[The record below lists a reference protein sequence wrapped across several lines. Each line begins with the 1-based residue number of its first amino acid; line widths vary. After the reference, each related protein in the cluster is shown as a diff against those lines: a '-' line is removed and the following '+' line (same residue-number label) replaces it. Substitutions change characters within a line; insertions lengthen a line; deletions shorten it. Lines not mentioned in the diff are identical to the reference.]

1 MIGKG
6 IRIRLQFHPCF
17 ASKAKLNSFN
27 ILRPMPPWDFRIH
40 NFSQLIQAIFLSSPL
55 CPHQKFRTILI
66 NSSHTVCVWVQI
78 FFYAFAFGVSKRW
91 DPCYRS
97 NTFSGMAT
105 TFSPEWHCLVG
116 PVHTGMALFSGSRAL
131 FTGPTISLFS
141 NFFIKNESHG
151 TIYAFKNYFATMFLV
166 FNKISGIQTD
176 P

>member
-116 PVHTGMALFSGSRAL
+116 PVHCSRDPQSLYSAIFSLKMSLMVL
-131 FTGPTISLFS
+131 FTHL
-141 NFFIKNESHG
+141 
-151 TIYAFKNYFATMFLV
+151 
-166 FNKISGIQTD
+166 KIILLQCF
-176 P
+176 